1 MEPTIKIEEDSVE
14 FDEYAFYSSH
24 NMVKPD
30 EEASQE
36 EDDGDEIP
44 APAATETEAPTR
56 RSSSKRTAVVAS
68 PKLQITDLFQISNV
82 CSSQSRNLMKQ
93 PFPIQTVNEL
103 NELDTLLLGNPAFME
118 KCAQVLHNAVR
129 NETLE
134 NVTGHMRLL
143 LEFAVDYSVLLKYSW
158 FGFLPRSPIARGMGE
173 QQPFRNLIG
182 VIHLLHRARRLRYGK
197 CSLEEIH
204 EGIEKFLK
212 RKLRCHALFVKK
224 QNYVVQSPG

>member
-1 MEPTIKIEEDSVE
+1 MEPTIKIEEDSNE
-14 FDEYAFYSSH
+14 FDEYAFYSEH
-24 NMVKPD
+24 NVKND
-30 EEASQE
+30 DSSSQQDKSPNATAARVRTKLE
-36 EDDGDEIP
+36 P
-44 APAATETEAPTR
+44 APKMQF
-56 RSSSKRTAVVAS
+56 S
-68 PKLQITDLFQISNV
+68 DLFQISNV
-82 CSSQSRNLMKQ
+82 CSQNRNLMNN
-93 PFPIQTVNEL
+93 PFPVHTVNEL
-103 NELDTLLLGNPAFME
+103 NELDTLLLGNPGFME
-118 KCAQVLHNAVR
+118 KCAQMMHNAVR

-143 LEFAVDYSVLLKYSW
+143 LEFAVDYAVLLKYSW

-182 VIHLLHRARRLRYGK
+182 VIHLLHRARRLRFGK

-224 QNYVVQSPG
+224 QNYVVQSSP

>member
-14 FDEYAFYSSH
+14 FDGYAFYSEP
-24 NMVKPD
+24 NVKT
-30 EEASQE
+30 
-36 EDDGDEIP
+36 DDSSCDDKSKILGLRP
-44 APAATETEAPTR
+44 KRSAT
-56 RSSSKRTAVVAS
+56 
-68 PKLQITDLFQISNV
+68 KLNIADLFQISNV
-82 CSSQSRNLMKQ
+82 CTQNRNLLKQ
-93 PFPIQTVNEL
+93 PFPIQSVNEL
-103 NELDTLLLGNPAFME
+103 NELDTLLLGNPGYME
-118 KCAQVLHNAVR
+118 KCAQMLHNAVR
-129 NETLE
+129 NETLD

-143 LEFAVDYSVLLKYSW
+143 LEFAVDYTVLLKYSW

-182 VIHLLHRARRLRYGK
+182 VIHLLHRARRLRFGK

-224 QNYVVQSPG
+224 QNYVVQGSG

>member
-1 MEPTIKIEEDSVE
+1 MQ
-14 FDEYAFYSSH
+14 Y
-24 NMVKPD
+24 
-30 EEASQE
+30 
-36 EDDGDEIP
+36 
-44 APAATETEAPTR
+44 
-56 RSSSKRTAVVAS
+56 
-68 PKLQITDLFQISNV
+68 QISY
-82 CSSQSRNLMKQ
+82 C
-93 PFPIQTVNEL
+93 FVNDRCI
-103 NELDTLLLGNPAFME
+103 NENEVLEYFYFQ
-118 KCAQVLHNAVR
+118 AQVLHNAVR

-224 QNYVVQSPG
+224 QNYVVQSPGQDGRVPKNQRIYSSPIEIQFIQNSVLRVMDFNSHSL

>member
-1 MEPTIKIEEDSVE
+1 MMEPTIKIEEDSVE

-36 EDDGDEIP
+36 EDDGDEIS

-118 KCAQVLHNAVR
+118 KCVSNFIVVVLDWNYF
-129 NETLE
+129 
-134 NVTGHMRLL
+134 LL
-143 LEFAVDYSVLLKYSW
+143 
-158 FGFLPRSPIARGMGE
+158 
-173 QQPFRNLIG
+173 
-182 VIHLLHRARRLRYGK
+182 
-197 CSLEEIH
+197 
-204 EGIEKFLK
+204 
-212 RKLRCHALFVKK
+212 
-224 QNYVVQSPG
+224 

>member
-14 FDEYAFYSSH
+14 FDEYAFYSAH
-24 NMVKPD
+24 NVKTD
-30 EEASQE
+30 DSSNDNKAALLTSNCKRSATRMQIEE
-36 EDDGDEIP
+36 
-44 APAATETEAPTR
+44 
-56 RSSSKRTAVVAS
+56 
-68 PKLQITDLFQISNV
+68 LFQISSV
-82 CSSQSRNLMKQ
+82 CNQSRNLLKQ

-103 NELDTLLLGNPAFME
+103 NELDTLLLGNPTFME
-118 KCAQVLHNAVR
+118 KCAQMLHNAVR

-182 VIHLLHRARRLRYGK
+182 VIHLLHRARRLRFGK

-224 QNYVVQSPG
+224 QNYVIQGSV

>member
-14 FDEYAFYSSH
+14 FDEYAFYSAH
-24 NMVKPD
+24 NVKTD
-30 EEASQE
+30 ESS
-36 EDDGDEIP
+36 EDDKQNLLLTKP
-44 APAATETEAPTR
+44 KRSAAR
-56 RSSSKRTAVVAS
+56 
-68 PKLQITDLFQISNV
+68 LQIEDLFQISSV
-82 CSSQSRNLMKQ
+82 CSQNRNLLKQ

-103 NELDTLLLGNPAFME
+103 NELDTLLLGNPTFME
-118 KCAQVLHNAVR
+118 KCAQMLHNAIQ
-129 NETLE
+129 NEALE

-143 LEFAVDYSVLLKYSW
+143 LEFAIDYSVLLKYSW
-158 FGFLPRSPIARGMGE
+158 FGFLPRSPIARNMGE

-182 VIHLLHRARRLRYGK
+182 VIHLLHRARRLRFGK

-224 QNYVVQSPG
+224 QNYVIQGTG

>member
-1 MEPTIKIEEDSVE
+1 MMEPTIKIEEDSVE

-36 EDDGDEIP
+36 DDGGDEIP

-118 KCAQVLHNAVR
+118 KCVSNFTIVVLDWNFFFCC
-129 NETLE
+129 EFLQWKI
-134 NVTGHMRLL
+134 TG
-143 LEFAVDYSVLLKYSW
+143 FVVLD
-158 FGFLPRSPIARGMGE
+158 
-173 QQPFRNLIG
+173 
-182 VIHLLHRARRLRYGK
+182 
-197 CSLEEIH
+197 
-204 EGIEKFLK
+204 
-212 RKLRCHALFVKK
+212 
-224 QNYVVQSPG
+224 

>member
-14 FDEYAFYSSH
+14 FDEFAFFSVQQRNARTECGTSNSKSS
-24 NMVKPD
+24 V
-30 EEASQE
+30 AS
-36 EDDGDEIP
+36 
-44 APAATETEAPTR
+44 R
-56 RSSSKRTAVVAS
+56 RSRRSTT
-68 PKLQITDLFQISNV
+68 KLQIADLFHISNV
-82 CSSQSRNLMKQ
+82 CTQSRNLLKQ
-93 PFPIQTVNEL
+93 PFPVQSVNEL
-103 NELDTLLLGNPAFME
+103 NELDTLLLGNPNFMD
-118 KCAQVLHNAVR
+118 KCAQSLHNAVR

-158 FGFLPRSPIARGMGE
+158 YGFLPRSPIARGMGE

-182 VIHLLHRARRLRYGK
+182 VIHLLHRARRLRFGK

-224 QNYVVQSPG
+224 QAYVIQSIG

>member
-14 FDEYAFYSSH
+14 FDEYTFYSSH
-24 NMVKPD
+24 NMLKPD
-30 EEASQE
+30 EEATN
-36 EDDGDEIP
+36 EDDESPHP
-44 APAATETEAPTR
+44 AVTEAEASTR
-56 RSSSKRTAVVAS
+56 RSSSKRAAS
-68 PKLQITDLFQISNV
+68 PTKLQITDLFQISNV
-82 CSSQSRNLMKQ
+82 CSSRNLMKQ

-103 NELDTLLLGNPAFME
+103 NELDTLLLGNPTFME